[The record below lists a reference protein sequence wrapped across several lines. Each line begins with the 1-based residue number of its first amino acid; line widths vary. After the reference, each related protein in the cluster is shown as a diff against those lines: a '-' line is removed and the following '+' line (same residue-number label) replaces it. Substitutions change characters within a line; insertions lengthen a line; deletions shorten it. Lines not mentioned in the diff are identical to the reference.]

1 MEQPKKRMKL
11 SENEESLYNQLF
23 DEISLKANSLSSAN
37 SHLSPSY
44 LYIINRV
51 KVCNKTN
58 TVELNISNVS
68 EKDAKPNEF
77 FCYLQD
83 SW

>member
-1 MEQPKKRMKL
+1 MEHPKKRMKL
-11 SENEESLYNQLF
+11 SENEESLYNELF
-23 DEISLKANSLSSAN
+23 DEISLKANCLSSAN